1 LNPKARLALLSPA
14 LLAAACVTINVYFP
28 GPAAAKAADKIINR
42 VWGKQAQPGGSAP
55 EGTPAPSS
63 TPLNRHAFLEPGRAR
78 FDLGRIFTDTLGQ
91 ALAVVIPDAEAA
103 ANFDI
108 SSPAIKQIQQS
119 LRTRFHQ
126 HLEQYFNSGA
136 VGLTNDGF
144 IAVHDL
150 SAVPLAKRNSVKQ
163 LVSDNN
169 ADLRALYHAV
179 AVANNHPEWENKI
192 RKTFARRWI
201 AKARAGWYYQNQNG
215 QWVKKQ

>member
-42 VWGKQAQPGGSAP
+42 VWGKQAQPAGGGAN
-55 EGTPAPSS
+55 TRAPSS
-63 TPLNRHAFLEPGRAR
+63 TPPNRHAFRQSAHTRSE
-78 FDLGRIFTDTLGQ
+78 LGEILSYALGQ
-91 ALAVVIPDAEAA
+91 TLAFVIPDAEAA

-119 LRTRFHQ
+119 LRAFFHQ
-126 HLEQYFNSGA
+126 HLEKYFDSGA

-150 SAVPLAKRNSVKQ
+150 SAVPLSKRNLVKR
-163 LVSDNN
+163 LVSNN
-169 ADLRALYHAV
+169 NGDLGALYHAI
-179 AVANNHPEWENKI
+179 AVANNHPEWEDNI

-201 AKARAGWYYQNQNG
+201 AKARPGWYYQNQNG
-215 QWVKKQ
+215 QWVQKQ